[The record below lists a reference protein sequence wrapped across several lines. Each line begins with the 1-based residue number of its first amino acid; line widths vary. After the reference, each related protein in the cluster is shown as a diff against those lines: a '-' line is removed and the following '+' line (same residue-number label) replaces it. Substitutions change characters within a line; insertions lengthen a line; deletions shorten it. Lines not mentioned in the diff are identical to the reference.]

1 MKVYLAAQYPRRDE
15 LRHVAALLRENNI
28 EVTSRWL
35 QESLPLGTQL
45 PDLSDSDL
53 REFADID
60 GEDIRAADTLVLFSE
75 DPLIGLP
82 RGTHHTEFGYALGL
96 GKRTIVVGGY
106 ENVFH
111 YLPEVIHYATLQDFL
126 DAEGIQNASVAD

>member
-15 LRHVAALLRENNI
+15 MREVARELDKRGVQ
-28 EVTSRWL
+28 VTSRWL
-35 QESLPLGTQL
+35 QENLSLKTQL
-45 PDLSDSDL
+45 PDLTDIDL
-53 REFADID
+53 RQFAEVDS
-60 GEDIRAADTLVLFSE
+60 EDIKAADALVLFSE
-75 DPLIGLP
+75 DPLVGLP

-111 YLPEVIHYATLQDFL
+111 YLPGVIHYASLGDFL
-126 DAEGIQNASVAD
+126 DAEGIQNATVAD